1 LEKKKS
7 LVFTPFF
14 LSNYLLLFL
23 AEFFFNELQIDMDEG
38 IETKLLKKT
47 TKNLIEYVES
57 KYLQSNISKNY
68 KNFPIEIGNLIRIE
82 YLIPEGE
89 KERIQSYE
97 GLVIAKKNKGLGK
110 SFMIRRN
117 VQGIGIEQIFLLNSP
132 KILSVTKKQASK
144 VRRSKLYFLR
154 KLSGKSARLKVK
166 F

>member
-1 LEKKKS
+1 M
-7 LVFTPFF
+7 
-14 LSNYLLLFL
+14 
-23 AEFFFNELQIDMDEG
+23 NEITE
-38 IETKLLKKT
+38 IKTLKKNK
-47 TKNLIEYVES
+47 KNLIEYVES
-57 KYLQSNISKNY
+57 KYLENNSSKIKKNY
-68 KNFPIEIGNLIRIE
+68 PIEIGNLIRIE

-117 VQGIGIEQIFLLNSP
+117 VQGIGIEQMFLVNSP
-132 KILSVTKKQASK
+132 KILSITKKQASK

>member
-1 LEKKKS
+1 MNEITETKTLKKS
-7 LVFTPFF
+7 
-14 LSNYLLLFL
+14 
-23 AEFFFNELQIDMDEG
+23 
-38 IETKLLKKT
+38 K
-47 TKNLIEYVES
+47 KNLIEYVES
-57 KYLQSNISKNY
+57 KYLENNNLKIKKNY
-68 KNFPIEIGNLIRIE
+68 PIEIGNLIRIE

-97 GLVIAKKNKGLGK
+97 GLVIAKKNRGLGK

-117 VQGIGIEQIFLLNSP
+117 VQGIGIEQMFLVNSP
-132 KILSVTKKQASK
+132 KILSITKKQASK